1 MRWKALFRRKQA
13 ENDLEDEI
21 NSHLAIEI
29 RQRMERGESSADARA
44 NARKDLGNIPLIKDS
59 ARDVWGCRLTDEIR
73 QDLSYTARLL
83 RRSPISTVVIVL
95 TIALGIGAN
104 IAAYNVVYHVLLQPL
119 PFRDPARLMQV
130 WQTHPAFPQTPA
142 SMPDYRDWQSQARGF
157 EQLSAYTFQA
167 MNQFTMKQPG
177 DPEVVQGT
185 MVTFNLFSTL
195 GIQPLL
201 GRSLTAEDEQ
211 ENQKVV
217 LISEH
222 LWRRK
227 FASDHK
233 AIGQSVR
240 FETGTFTVIGV
251 IPQEQLFPPW
261 ADVWMPISL
270 LEAELE
276 NRRKYHPLEVVG
288 RLKAGI
294 SESQAL
300 TEIQT
305 IARQAAQA
313 FPETNENFG
322 AYVLPLSRQLTEA
335 VRPALLLVWAAVG
348 LVLLITC
355 ANVAHLLMGQML
367 KRRHEM
373 NIRSALGANRAR
385 LVRQV
390 VLESLVLAISGGA
403 GGLVIAIWLTQIL
416 QRLTADAVPRMQW
429 SAVPSPVW
437 MFSAFLCLFSGLLFA
452 VPSCCQVL
460 TLYGRNDS
468 AQSDG
473 RVATRQRTRVGS
485 VLVFAQVA
493 LAFLVLVGAAL
504 LLRSFKALLDEQP
517 GFNSQDIAA
526 IEVPSGRLPW
536 SKAHAFFD
544 SQLIPAVRA
553 LPGVVATAAA
563 NSAPMSLGPTEHSR
577 FATRFGIE
585 GMTFPDGQYPVAN
598 IRWVTPDYF
607 RTLDIPLKRGRWL
620 NEDDRDKP
628 RCLINEA
635 MARQFFSDVDP
646 TTRHLIG
653 GVLDPVKTS
662 WEIEGVVGDV
672 REMGLDAGVMPAFY
686 FVETGP
692 VMTLLIKTATKPE
705 WLLAS
710 IEQTIRQA
718 DPQIAVKK
726 AFTLQQSVDESV
738 SRRRLTLV
746 ILGIFAALA
755 AFLTAA
761 GVYGVLTCSVN
772 ARRREFGIRIA
783 VGATRR
789 NIVTMVLREAM
800 SSVMPGIAVGVSLH
814 FVFVRI
820 MKSLIY
826 QVSPVDPA
834 SMAAAALCLC
844 GAVVVSAWIPAR
856 RASTVDPGESLR
868 VV

>member
-13 ENDLEDEI
+13 ENDLEDEV
-21 NSHLAIEI
+21 NSHLAMEI
-29 RQRMERGESSADARA
+29 RQRMERGESFADARA

-59 ARDVWGCRLTDEIR
+59 TRDVWGCRLTDEIR
-73 QDLSYTARLL
+73 QDLSYTTRLL
-83 RRSPISTVVIVL
+83 RRSPISTLVIVL

-130 WQTHPAFPQTPA
+130 WQTHPAFPQTQV
-142 SMPDYRDWQSQARGF
+142 SVPDYKDWRSQARGF

-167 MNQFTMKQPG
+167 MNQFTMNQPG

-185 MVTFNLFSTL
+185 MVTFDLFSTL

-201 GRSLTAEDEQ
+201 GRSLTAQDEQ
-211 ENQKVV
+211 GKQNVV
-217 LISEH
+217 LISEN

-227 FASDHK
+227 FASDPK

-240 FETGTFTVIGV
+240 FETGSFTVIGV
-251 IPQEQLFPPW
+251 IPQQQLFPPW
-261 ADVWMPISL
+261 ADVWMPMSL

-276 NRRKYHPLEVVG
+276 NRRKYHPLEVIG
-288 RLKAGI
+288 RLKAGT
-294 SESQAL
+294 SESQAV
-300 TEIQT
+300 TEMQT

-313 FPETNENFG
+313 FPETNKTFG
-322 AYVLPLSRQLTEA
+322 AYVVPLSQQLTEQ
-335 VRPALLLVWAAVG
+335 VRPALLLVWAAVC
-348 LVLLITC
+348 LVLLIAC
-355 ANVAHLLMGQML
+355 ANIAHLLMGQML

-373 NIRSALGANRAR
+373 KIRSALGANRAR

-390 VLESLVLAISGGA
+390 LLESLVLAISGGA
-403 GGLVIAIWLTQIL
+403 VGVVIALWLTQIL
-416 QRLTADAVPRMQW
+416 QGLTANAVPRMQW
-429 SAVPSPVW
+429 TTVPSPVW
-437 MFSAFLCLFSGLLFA
+437 VFSAVVCLFSGLLFA
-452 VPSCCQVL
+452 VPSCWQVL
-460 TLYGRNDS
+460 ILCGRNEEG
-468 AQSDG
+468 QSDV
-473 RVATRQRTRVGS
+473 RASVRQRTRVGS

-517 GFNSQDIAA
+517 GFNSQEIAA

-536 SKAHAFFD
+536 SKAHEFFD
-544 SQLIPAVRA
+544 SQLIPAIRT
-553 LPGVVATAAA
+553 LPGVVGAAAA
-563 NSAPMSLGPTEHSR
+563 NSAPMSLGPTDRSR

-620 NEDDRDKP
+620 NEHDRDKP

-635 MARQFFSDVDP
+635 LARQFFPDVDP

-662 WEIEGVVGDV
+662 WEIVGVVGDV

-692 VMTLLIKTATKPE
+692 VMTLLVRTAAKPE
-705 WLLAS
+705 GLLAS
-710 IEQTIRQA
+710 IEQTVRQA
-718 DPQIAVKK
+718 DPEIAVKK
-726 AFTLQQSVDESV
+726 AFTLQQSVDESL

-746 ILGIFAALA
+746 ILGIFAVLA

-783 VGATRR
+783 VGATQR
-789 NIVTMVLREAM
+789 NIVAMVLREAM
-800 SSVMPGIAVGVSLH
+800 SSVLPGIGVGVSLH

-826 QVSPVDPA
+826 QVSPMDPA
-834 SMAAAALCLC
+834 SMVAAALCLC
-844 GAVVVSAWIPAR
+844 FTVALSAWIPAK